1 MPAFQGCGCVEE
13 ATEHLHRGVWGLG
26 VEEGA
31 GDGGWG
37 MHGCAR
43 RETAGGGELFCKL
56 SGTSDAHCF
65 YVWDTCFQF
74 DGVSGLEENPSGR
87 RERLAQLML
96 DIIPPCLGGDVR
108 DWEKGDES
116 DTTVH
121 NMVSTSV
128 VSGQEMPINLATLA
142 ELIANSTYDRRKFA
156 AITIRLDN
164 PRCTSLLFTSGKLV
178 VTGVKSWYECLLA
191 SLCIARIISM
201 HFVHARYF
209 IVNCDVQNIV
219 AHSEIRLRPGQILN
233 IQRMY
238 ESMAMECTYQRN
250 MFPGLI
256 YRGKDAPVVLLC
268 FYSGKV
274 VLTGGKTV
282 RDIEWGWNMLWKIVR
297 RFVE

>member
-1 MPAFQGCGCVEE
+1 MQTTP
-13 ATEHLHRGVWGLG
+13 
-26 VEEGA
+26 
-31 GDGGWG
+31 
-37 MHGCAR
+37 CAR
-43 RETAGGGELFCKL
+43 ALCPAKSFCPLSCENEEHCIMVWEVCFAAELHGA
-56 SGTSDAHCF
+56 S
-65 YVWDTCFQF
+65 
-74 DGVSGLEENPSGR
+74 VSGEVGKTR
-87 RERLAQLML
+87 TFAQRQDALAECML
-96 DIIPPCLGGDVR
+96 GIIPPSLGGDLR
-108 DWEKGDES
+108 DWVKEDES
-116 DTTVH
+116 ETTVH

-128 VSGQEMPINLATLA
+128 VNGTEMPINLWQLATL
-142 ELIANSTYDRRKFA
+142 LPCSTYDRKRFA
-156 AITIRLDN
+156 AITIRIDK
-164 PRCTSLLFTSGKLV
+164 PRCTALLFTSGKLV

-191 SLCIARIISM
+191 SLCIARIVSM
-201 HFVHARYF
+201 QFVHARYF

-219 AHSEIRLRPGQILN
+219 AHSEIRLQPGQMLN

-297 RFVE
+297 KFVE